1 MHCKRGIRSH
11 SHPFQRGTYSPTEFP
26 IDPVHSSTQELH
38 VFDLEESV
46 PKSTGRASTFR
57 PKILEIKGR
66 TDFFRAGK
74 LNGEMYIVAAVK
86 KRVSGMTSVSTSR
99 TLALINPSCRRIP
112 FSMFGK
118 HQRRWV
124 LMALHQT
131 PKSSGLFTY
140 VSSSQL
146 TCSSFNARLN
156 LFRLNNRRSFYLR
169 NATRSSSSGQ
179 NSAYYTTTALTWSN
193 YQSGMLPPFFR
204 KRAYAIPP
212 PFSC

>member
-146 TCSSFNARLN
+146 TLQ
-156 LFRLNNRRSFYLR
+156 L
-169 NATRSSSSGQ
+169 
-179 NSAYYTTTALTWSN
+179 
-193 YQSGMLPPFFR
+193 
-204 KRAYAIPP
+204 I
-212 PFSC
+212 